1 MTAKYSRVH
10 RLLRILYLIDRE
22 SGWTADKL
30 AKACD
35 VSTRNI
41 YRDLDMIK
49 QAGFHCFFDRK
60 TGGYR
65 VDRQLFMPPVEL
77 TLDEALA
84 LMALGEQIGGKGQIP
99 FTSAAGRALSKIR
112 GRLPAQMQQEL
123 DQLDDHLEVRLPS
136 TAPEEGADD
145 VYEKVRKAIT
155 SRKALLCSYESRSKT
170 DEEATFQ
177 FEPYVLFFSQRA
189 WYAVGLHQGRQSVRS
204 LKLSRFTRLEATDKT
219 YKIPAR
225 FSLDKHLGNAWRMI
239 RGKKRHKV
247 KVAFDAEFADNIAE
261 TNWHHTQEIDW
272 RSDGSIVFHCEVDGL
287 DEIVW
292 WVLGM
297 GPHARVIQPKELADR
312 VADLANQVAKQYAK

>member
-1 MTAKYSRVH
+1 MSAKYSRVH

-22 SGWTADKL
+22 TGWTAEKL
-30 AKACD
+30 ADTCD

-41 YRDLDMIK
+41 YRDMEMIK

-112 GRLPAQMQQEL
+112 GRLPAQMQREL
-123 DQLDDHLEVRLPS
+123 DELDDHLEVRLPS
-136 TAPEEGADD
+136 TAPEDGADD
-145 VYEKVRKAIT
+145 VYEKVRTAIT
-155 SRKALLCSYESRSKT
+155 SRTALLCSYESRSKSD
-170 DEEATFQ
+170 DEETFY

-189 WYAVGLHQGRQSVRS
+189 WYAVGFHRGRQSVRS
-204 LKLSRFTRLEATDKT
+204 LKLSRFTRLERTEDA

-225 FSLDKHLGNAWRMI
+225 FSLDKYLGNAWRMI
-239 RGKKRHKV
+239 RGSKRYKV
-247 KVAFDAEFADNIAE
+247 KIAFDAEFADNIAE
-261 TNWHHTQEIDW
+261 TNWHPTQEIDW
-272 RSDGSIVFHCEVDGL
+272 LEDGSIHFNCEVDGL

-297 GPHARVIQPKELADR
+297 GPHARVIQPAELAER
-312 VADLANQVAKQYAK
+312 VADLARQVAERYAG